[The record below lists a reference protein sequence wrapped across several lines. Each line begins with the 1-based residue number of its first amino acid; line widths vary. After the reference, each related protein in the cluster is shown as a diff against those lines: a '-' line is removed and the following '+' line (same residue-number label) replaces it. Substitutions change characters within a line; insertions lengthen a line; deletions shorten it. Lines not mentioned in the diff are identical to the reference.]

1 MSTFVVYYCIHKE
14 VSASSITTARREY
27 TMPRTK
33 IDRRIVKTKRAISLA
48 LFQILAEKN
57 VDDITITELT
67 TKADINRKTFYLHY
81 SCVQDVAD
89 ELVASMKNVFD
100 HALQSALDEE
110 NNFVP
115 AQFFAYL
122 RDKIGEHTELFR
134 AFCLE
139 NTSLYFVRA
148 LSAPLMESL
157 MNVYRNYSDMSDTS
171 LRAAII
177 FMAHGA
183 LNVYLDWARNPSALT
198 LDEVT
203 EIALR
208 FVEQGTALVAT
219 NR

>member
-1 MSTFVVYYCIHKE
+1 
-14 VSASSITTARREY
+14 
-27 TMPRTK
+27 MPRTK

-89 ELVASMKNVFD
+89 ELVANMQTLLNN
-100 HALQSALDEE
+100 ALGSALDED
-110 NNFVP
+110 NAFVP
-115 AQFFAYL
+115 AQFFAYV
-122 RDKIGEHTELFR
+122 RDRINEHTELFR

-139 NTSLYFVRA
+139 NTALYFVRA
-148 LSAPLMESL
+148 LSASTLDLL
-157 MNVYRNYSDMSDTS
+157 MNVYRNYSDKSDAA

-177 FMAHGA
+177 FMTQGA
-183 LNVYLDWARNPSALT
+183 LNVYLDWARNPSTLT

-208 FVEQGTALVAT
+208 FVEQGNALIAT

>member
-1 MSTFVVYYCIHKE
+1 
-14 VSASSITTARREY
+14 
-27 TMPRTK
+27 MPRTK

-89 ELVASMKNVFD
+89 ELVASMKNVVD
-100 HALQSALDEE
+100 TALQNALDEE
-110 NNFVP
+110 NAFVP

-122 RDKIGEHTELFR
+122 RGKIGEHTELFR

-139 NTSLYFVRA
+139 NTALYFTRA
-148 LSAPLMESL
+148 LSAPVMESL
-157 MNVYRNYSDMSDTS
+157 MSIYRNYSAMNDAS
-171 LRAAII
+171 LRAALI

-183 LNVYLDWARNPSALT
+183 LNIYLDWARNPSTLS

-203 EIALR
+203 ELALH
-208 FVEQGTALVAT
+208 FVEQGTALVAAD
-219 NR
+219 R